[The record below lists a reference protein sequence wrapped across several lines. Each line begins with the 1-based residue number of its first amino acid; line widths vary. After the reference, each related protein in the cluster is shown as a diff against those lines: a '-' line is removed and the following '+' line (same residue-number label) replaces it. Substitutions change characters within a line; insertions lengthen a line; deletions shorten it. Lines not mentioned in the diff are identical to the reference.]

1 MTMKTQM
8 PLRLLLL
15 SLSASLLLACAS
27 DEPRDAELSESSNT
41 SVTYTSGE
49 PGSTQATINSIEAQV
64 TAIDMATGKVTLQDE
79 QGNQRQLTV
88 TNQAVNLDQVE
99 VGDKVLVQ
107 IAEEVAVFMR
117 EPGMPFEAADRS
129 VSVKSP
135 VGAKPAFLLADT
147 KDVTAVISAVDIEQR
162 RVTLQFSDDV
172 DRSVPVRP
180 DVQLS
185 QDLVGRTMVIR
196 TTNALAITVTG
207 K

>member
-8 PLRLLLL
+8 PLRVLLL

-27 DEPRDAELSESSNT
+27 DEPREAELSESSNT
-41 SVTYTSGE
+41 SVTYTAGV

-88 TNQAVNLDQVE
+88 ADQAVNLDQVE

-172 DRSVPVRP
+172 DKSVLVRP

-185 QDLVGRTMVIR
+185 HDLVGRTMVIR
-196 TTNALAITVTG
+196 TTNALALTVTG

>member
-41 SVTYTSGE
+41 RVTYTSGV
-49 PGSTQATINSIEAQV
+49 PGSTQATINSIDAQV

-88 TNQAVNLDQVE
+88 ADQAVNLDQVE

-129 VSVKSP
+129 GSVKSP

-185 QDLVGRTMVIR
+185 HDLVGRTMVIR